1 MDTKEQ
7 IHLFEVRQMELLY
20 IMRKSDD
27 HAAKCSKLGRSFE
40 RDYPREYA
48 EYISANNEYNTNEAR
63 IAELSRQAEAEDAES
78 IREVEFLIEEQR

>member
-1 MDTKEQ
+1 
-7 IHLFEVRQMELLY
+7 MELLY

-27 HAAKCSKLGRSFE
+27 LAAKCSKLGRSFE

-48 EYISANNEYNTNEAR
+48 EYISANNEYNTNEAS